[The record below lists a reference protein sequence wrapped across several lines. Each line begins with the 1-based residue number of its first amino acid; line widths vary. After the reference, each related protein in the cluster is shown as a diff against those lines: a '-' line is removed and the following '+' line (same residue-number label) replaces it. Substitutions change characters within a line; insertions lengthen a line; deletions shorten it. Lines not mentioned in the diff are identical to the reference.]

1 MLMSE
6 LPVVSVHIPME
17 LRALAG
23 GRDEVMA
30 SGETVGDVLRAVGH
44 TYPDFAARVLCGD
57 GQLAEGLSIC
67 LGGGTQLEGLS
78 SLVGQEEVLSILTTG
93 VMACAVPAPER
104 APQSEAPAEALIS
117 IGV

>member
-17 LRALAG
+17 LRALTG
-23 GRDEVMA
+23 GYDEVMA

-44 TYPDFAARVLCGD
+44 TYPGFAARVLCGD

-67 LGGGTQLEGLS
+67 LGGCTQPKELS
-78 SLVGQEEVLSILTTG
+78 SPVGQEEVLSIVATG
-93 VMACAVPAPER
+93 VVACAVPAPER
-104 APQSEAPAEALIS
+104 ALQPEAPAEALIS
-117 IGV
+117 IGD

>member
-6 LPVVSVHIPME
+6 FPVVSVHIPME

-44 TYPDFAARVLCGD
+44 TYPGFAARVLCGD
-57 GQLAEGLSIC
+57 GQLAESLSIY
-67 LGGGTQLEGLS
+67 LGGCTQPKDLS
-78 SLVGQEEVLSILTTG
+78 APVGQEEVLSIMTSG
-93 VMACAVPAPER
+93 VVACDVPVPER
-104 APQSEAPAEALIS
+104 AHQEEAPAEELIC
-117 IGV
+117 IGD